1 MATIGALAFSSAAHA
16 GLGASAAPSFPTI
29 VTVGQTAVAASI
41 QLSNQNSPDDTA
53 AVNTVCNFG
62 DGFPCPAGD
71 PGITLIPSCSAL
83 GVFSSC
89 APAGADPGV
98 FQISPTATGAPGTAC
113 GGMTFDVV
121 LIDPTFGQFR
131 FTPQGGAHV
140 TLSGTGAVCR
150 IGFEVAVVKVPT
162 VDQNPIAAGAQ
173 TVQIVDNTQVSGA
186 LSASARGTSSGITV
200 LANPTIATVA
210 SPSVVVGQ
218 PITDTATV
226 TGRVNPIPGATVT
239 FRLYGPTDPNCTATP
254 IFTSTVLLAADGIAT
269 SAPYLTTGTGA
280 HRWIASYGGDANN
293 SAVAGVCGDSGETV
307 TITKAQPAITTVTAP
322 TVAARTPITDTA
334 AVTGRVNPVPGATIS
349 FRLYGVNDPTCTAA
363 PVFTS
368 TVAIASNGTA
378 TSGPYTP
385 SFAGTYKWIATY
397 DGDANNAPVAGVCGD
412 AGETATVT
420 KAQPTIATVASP
432 STAVVGSLIADTA
445 IVTGRI
451 DPVPGAGTV
460 TFNLYSPSD
469 PTCTA
474 PPFASVTV
482 PIDADGRATSSAGAT
497 IAAPIVGTYHWVATY
512 NGDANNNAVAGVCN
526 DPNETVEV
534 TPATPAITT
543 VASAGVALNGSVHDT
558 AALASLV
565 NPAAGATVTFHLYGA
580 GDPTCV
586 DTPIFTST
594 VPVAA
599 DGTATSASFAPAA
612 SGTYNW
618 IATYNGDVNNT
629 AVSGKC
635 GDQGETV
642 TVSGPPISTPPLP
655 ATGANVNTTL
665 TISSLVVAVGLAL
678 QRTSKRRRSPGHA
691 LGV

>member
-1 MATIGALAFSSAAHA
+1 MTAKQANAGSTAWRCVVAVMIATLIALGSSSAAHA

-89 APAGADPGV
+89 APTGADPGV
-98 FQISPTATGAPGTAC
+98 FQISPTAIGAPDTAC
-113 GGMTFDVV
+113 AGMIFDVA
-121 LIDPTFGQFR
+121 LIDPTFGQLR

-140 TLSGTGAVCR
+140 TLSGNGAVCR
-150 IGFEVAVVKVPT
+150 IGFEVTVVKVPT

-173 TVQIVDNTQVSGA
+173 TVQIVDNTQISGS

-200 LANPTIATVA
+200 LANPAIATVA
-210 SPSVVVGQ
+210 SPDVVIGQ

-239 FRLYGPTDPNCTATP
+239 FRLYGPTDPTCTATA
-254 IFTSTVLLAADGIAT
+254 IFTSTVPLGADGLAT
-269 SAPYLTTGTGA
+269 SEPYLTSGTGS
-280 HRWIASYGGDANN
+280 HRWIATYGGDANN
-293 SAVAGVCGDSGETV
+293 SAVAG
-307 TITKAQPAITTVTAP
+307 I
-322 TVAARTPITDTA
+322 
-334 AVTGRVNPVPGATIS
+334 
-349 FRLYGVNDPTCTAA
+349 
-363 PVFTS
+363 
-368 TVAIASNGTA
+368 
-378 TSGPYTP
+378 
-385 SFAGTYKWIATY
+385 
-397 DGDANNAPVAGVCGD
+397 CGD

-432 STAVVGSLIADTA
+432 STAVVGSAVADTA

-451 DPVPGAGTV
+451 NPVPGAGTV
-460 TFNLYSPSD
+460 TFNLYPPSD

-474 PPFASVTV
+474 APFATVTV

-497 IAAPIVGTYHWVATY
+497 IAAPTVGTYHWIATY
-512 NGDANNNAVAGVCN
+512 NGDVNNNAVAGRCS
-526 DPNETVEV
+526 DPNETVEI

-543 VASAGVALNGSVHDT
+543 VASVGVVLNGLVHDT
-558 AALASLV
+558 AAVASLV
-565 NPAAGATVTFHLYGA
+565 NPSPGATVTFHLYGA

-586 DTPIFTST
+586 DIPIFTST

-599 DGTATSASFAPAA
+599 NGTATSASFAPAA

-618 IATYNGDVNNT
+618 IAIYSGDVNNT

-642 TVSGPPISTPPLP
+642 TVTGPPISTPALP
-655 ATGANVNTTL
+655 ATGSNINSTL
-665 TISSLVVAVGLAL
+665 TISGLVVAVGLAL
-678 QRTSKRRRSPGHA
+678 QRTSKRRRPAGHG